1 MTARERLAAALE
13 EVTAQLQEPER
24 WAVSLMYE
32 GVPVAVYPSTSET
45 AALAKA
51 AELRLR
57 YPTHDV
63 QCYRRTV
70 IWEAA
75 S

>member
-13 EVTAQLQEPER
+13 EVTSQLQEPDR

-32 GVPVAVYPSTSET
+32 DVPVAVYRNLSET
-45 AALAKA
+45 AAAAKA
-51 AELRLR
+51 TELRMR

>member
-1 MTARERLAAALE
+1 MTPRERKDQALE
-13 EVTAQLQEPER
+13 EVTSQLEEPDR

-32 GVPVAVYPSTSET
+32 SVPVAVYPNLSE
-45 AALAKA
+45 AAAMGKA
-51 AELRLR
+51 AELRMR

-63 QCYRRTV
+63 QRYRRTV

-75 S
+75 